1 MYTLK
6 EAAEMTGMSK
16 STIFKA
22 IKKGTISASKHE
34 NGQWMIEPC
43 ELHRIYPPLNTTEVS
58 AEVIGEN
65 TRHETPDSP
74 VNQHGN
80 TDELIAEL
88 RGTVTDLRRR
98 LDESEAERR
107 VTQEKL
113 TMLLTHQPQV
123 TEQII
128 PPKKVV
134 NTWVWIALGIACIST
149 LIAVV
154 ILYLQLY
161 PR

>member
-1 MYTLK
+1 MYALR

-43 ELHRIYPPLNTTEVS
+43 ELHRVYPPLNSNEVS
-58 AEVIGEN
+58 GEN
-65 TRHETPDSP
+65 TRQETQESA
-74 VNQHGN
+74 VNHRGN
-80 TDELIAEL
+80 TDELVTEL
-88 RGTVTDLRRR
+88 RSTVADLRRR

-113 TMLLTHQPQV
+113 TLLLTHQPQAI
-123 TEQII
+123 EQ
-128 PPKKVV
+128 PDTALKKV
-134 NTWVWIALGIACIST
+134 NAWVWITLGIACISAV
-149 LIAVV
+149 IAVL
-154 ILYLQLY
+154 ILYK
-161 PR
+161 

>member
-6 EAAEMTGMSK
+6 EAGDVTGMSK

-43 ELHRIYPPLNTTEVS
+43 ELHRVYPPLNSNEVIAEVS
-58 AEVIGEN
+58 VEN
-65 TRHETPDSP
+65 TRHETQESA
-74 VNQHGN
+74 VNQRGN
-80 TDELIAEL
+80 TDELVAEL
-88 RGTVTDLRRR
+88 RGTVADLRRR

-113 TMLLTHQPQV
+113 TLLLTHQPQAIEH
-123 TEQII
+123 TKT
-128 PPKKVV
+128 PPKKV
-134 NTWVWIALGIACIST
+134 NAWVWIALGIACISAVIVMT
-149 LIAVV
+149 LFH
-154 ILYLQLY
+154 LN
-161 PR
+161 P

>member
-1 MYTLK
+1 MYALK

-43 ELHRIYPPLNTTEVS
+43 ELHRVYPPLNSNEVS
-58 AEVIGEN
+58 AEISGEN
-65 TRHETPDSP
+65 TRHETQESA
-74 VNQHGN
+74 VNQRGN
-80 TDELIAEL
+80 TDELVAEL
-88 RGTVTDLRRR
+88 RSTVADLRRR

-113 TMLLTHQPQV
+113 TLLLTHQPQV
-123 TEQII
+123 TEKEDIA
-128 PPKKVV
+128 PKKV
-134 NTWVWIALGIACIST
+134 NTWVWIGLGIACISAV
-149 LIAVV
+149 IAVMIIYV
-154 ILYLQLY
+154 HH
-161 PR
+161 